1 VKSHAVRARND
12 IVPEKQYNIRLKS
25 GFTPTVGEAPKVLR
39 LQFNSTKLADE
50 LPLLRY
56 MSLSKFVNMLTTS
69 GLWFS
74 RQDLLGDPFEGAAPI
89 SDLSTRSNAAEPTA
103 RIWEAW
109 RRWLVVSCWYT
120 GPIESDAM
128 WNKYAPN
135 GEGLAIKTSVS
146 ALRTAMKLSTGSYAD
161 SNADAKV
168 PLAVIF
174 LGQVFYG
181 DHDRIYLKHKDLP
194 FARAF
199 LKRPEFPHEQE
210 VRAVAPLSDIFRE
223 SGVDLEAEPDLRG
236 ITVTVNI
243 TKLLDEVII
252 SPTASDR
259 YFKDIEKLLRV
270 YEIEVPTRVS
280 DLAEKPRF

>member
-1 VKSHAVRARND
+1 M
-12 IVPEKQYNIRLKS
+12 PEEQHNIRLES
-25 GFTPTVGEAPKVLR
+25 GLKPTAGEAPEVFR
-39 LQFNSTKLADE
+39 LTFNSAKLADD

-56 MSLSKFVNMLTTS
+56 MSLSKFVNMLNTS

-89 SDLSTRSNAAEPTA
+89 SDLSTRRNAAEPTA

-128 WNKYAPN
+128 WNKYAPD

-146 ALRTAMKLSTGSYAD
+146 ALRTAMKLSTDSYAD

-174 LGQVFYG
+174 LGQVAYG
-181 DHDRIYLKHKDLP
+181 DHDRIHLDDKDLP

-210 VRAVAPLSDIFRE
+210 VRALAPLPDLFGE
-223 SGVDLEAEPDLRG
+223 NGVDCEAEPALRG
-236 ITVTVNI
+236 ITVTIDI
-243 TKLLDEVII
+243 TKLLAEVII

-270 YEIEVPTRVS
+270 YEIEVPIRLS
-280 DLAEKPRF
+280 DLAGKPRF